1 MRQFGFGCL
10 NVNNYTS
17 PSAESEGSNDFI
29 VFKLQL
35 HGRGGLDGARV
46 FAGSA
51 KSYNP
56 RIRNALA
63 SAHCRRIVGM
73 LGVILIHPQTSDC
86 DSSFLMTD
94 SRL

>member
-1 MRQFGFGCL
+1 MKQFGFGCL

-17 PSAESEGSNDFI
+17 PSAE
-29 VFKLQL
+29 QL

-51 KSYNP
+51 KSYNA

-63 SAHCRRIVGM
+63 SATVGV
-73 LGVILIHPQTSDC
+73 LSGC
-86 DSSFLMTD
+86 WA
-94 SRL
+94 